1 MRNDP
6 PEATLR
12 LAAQCPVRTHYAP
25 EKLPTDWSQN
35 GRNFSAFNASKVNVW
50 LPSSNYA
57 KVLAALSEQ
66 PQSATQLAARLRMG
80 HKRVMQILRLLH
92 SAGKAER
99 LGEEGSYRYRL
110 QAAVSTETFYSVKS
124 RTIGARQRRPMT
136 D

>member
-12 LAAQCPVRTHYAP
+12 LAAQCPVRTHHQT
-25 EKLPTDWSQN
+25 EKQPTDWSQN
-35 GRNFSAFNASKVNVW
+35 GRNFRVSNEGRVNVW
-50 LPSSNYA
+50 VPSSNYA
-57 KVLAALSEQ
+57 KVLAALSET

-99 LGEEGSYRYRL
+99 LGEEGSYRYR
-110 QAAVSTETFYSVKS
+110 AV
-124 RTIGARQRRPMT
+124 A
-136 D
+136 